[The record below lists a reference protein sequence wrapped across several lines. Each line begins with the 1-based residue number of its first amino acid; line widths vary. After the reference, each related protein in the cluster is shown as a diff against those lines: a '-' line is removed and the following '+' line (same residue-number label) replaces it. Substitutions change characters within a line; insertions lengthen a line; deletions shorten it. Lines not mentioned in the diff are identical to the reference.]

1 MISKHPALLLTR
13 PIRAAQDFANRLN
26 LGPEEDVTYSPL
38 IEIEYLQYDV
48 GFEAAIFSSRNGV
61 IGAGAGAGRPAYCV
75 GDITAEF
82 ARKAGFDVREVGET
96 ASALV
101 QKIVSNRPEMELVHL
116 HGAFTR
122 GDVAGRLKSAG
133 VRCLEQV
140 VYMQN
145 ALPLTQKAQSIL
157 KGENI
162 VVAPLFSPRT
172 AELFSEQIQNLALP
186 LARTHKIKIVALSQ
200 NVASQLPTPF
210 RKNIVVPRL
219 PTGDMMLQIVAR
231 YFCD

>member
-13 PIRAAQDFANRLN
+13 PIQAAQDFANRLN

-61 IGAGAGAGRPAYCV
+61 LGAGTGAGRPAYCV

-82 ARKAGFDVREVGET
+82 ARKAGFNVREVGET
-96 ASALV
+96 ASVLV
-101 QKIVSNRPEMELVHL
+101 QKIVSNPPEMELIHL
-116 HGAFTR
+116 HGAFTQ
-122 GDVAGRLKSAG
+122 GDVASQLKTAG
-133 VRCLEQV
+133 IRCVELV
-140 VYMQN
+140 VYLQN
-145 ALPLTQKAQSIL
+145 ALPLTQRAQFLL
-157 KGENI
+157 KGEKT

-172 AELFSEQIQNLALP
+172 AALFSEQIQNLNLP
-186 LARTHKIKIVALSQ
+186 LARAHEIKVVALSQ
-200 NVASQLPTPF
+200 NVASRLPTPF

-231 YFCD
+231 FFND